1 MLASSR
7 NFIICLEK
15 KKKTKKAAINKKIS
29 TQVNFLNQISKK
41 EKKRSMS
48 VRTARKTKVQSAH
61 MKHWRR
67 LITLAMC
74 NFYPLILINAVVIK
88 FQDFY
93 SNSETAFEKCQQSI
107 KVFHILST
115 NEQGWIHVRYFP

>member
-1 MLASSR
+1 
-7 NFIICLEK
+7 
-15 KKKTKKAAINKKIS
+15 
-29 TQVNFLNQISKK
+29 
-41 EKKRSMS
+41 MS